1 MPDKFTQGQRFIAVD
16 TPLGADRL
24 LLRSFSGAEGISK
37 LFHFQLDMLSEDFNI
52 SFDDIVGQNVTVSV
66 KLADG
71 SSERYFNGFVS
82 RFAQLPGEDRL
93 ARYQADVVPWMWFL
107 TRTAN
112 CRIFQNQN
120 VPDIV
125 QQVFKDFGF
134 QDFEVRVQGTYDP
147 WEYCVQYRE
156 TACNFILRLLEQEGI
171 FFFFRHEKGK
181 HVLVL
186 ADKPSAHQPCPSAAK
201 VKYEHVVGAG
211 YNRDD
216 DVILRWRYQQ
226 ELRPG
231 KYALR
236 DYNFETPS
244 TSLLANINS
253 TINQGG
259 NQKYEI
265 FDYPGEYEKRS
276 QGDTQSKL
284 RIEEQELPHE
294 VVRGDG
300 TCRAFSSG
308 FRFELSEHERQDQNV
323 QYVLTEVTHSAHSG
337 SFHSRKSGEGATY
350 SNSFTCTPLAV
361 PFRPPRVTAKHLV
374 QGPQTA
380 VVVGPSGEEIYT
392 DKYGRVK
399 VQFHWDRE
407 GKNNEKSSCWIRA
420 SQPWAGKQWGGVWNP
435 RIGQEVIVD
444 FLEGDPDRPI
454 ITGRVYNAEQMPP
467 WNLPGLQNISG
478 IKSNSTKGGG
488 GYNEYSMDDTKGKE
502 LIVTHAQKDMKTF
515 VLHDSREAIG
525 NDRELNVKHNQTE
538 VVGGDKHST
547 VEGEHRQE
555 VDGAWSLT
563 VGGARD
569 EKVGTNF
576 AVEAGQEIH
585 LKAGM
590 KVVIE
595 AGAQVTLKG
604 AGGFVDVG
612 PSGVTIQGTMV
623 LINSG
628 GAAGSGGGANPKRS
642 RRKGVITLGDI

>member
-1 MPDKFTQGQRFIAVD
+1 VA
-16 TPLGADRL
+16 
-24 LLRSFSGAEGISK
+24 
-37 LFHFQLDMLSEDFNI
+37 
-52 SFDDIVGQNVTVSV
+52 
-66 KLADG
+66 
-71 SSERYFNGFVS
+71 
-82 RFAQLPGEDRL
+82 
-93 ARYQADVVPWMWFL
+93 
-107 TRTAN
+107 
-112 CRIFQNQN
+112 
-120 VPDIV
+120 
-125 QQVFKDFGF
+125 
-134 QDFEVRVQGTYDP
+134 GT
-147 WEYCVQYRE
+147 
-156 TACNFILRLLEQEGI
+156 
-171 FFFFRHEKGK
+171 
-181 HVLVL
+181 
-186 ADKPSAHQPCPSAAK
+186 
-201 VKYEHVVGAG
+201 G
-211 YNRDD
+211 YNRED

-259 NQKYEI
+259 NQKYEV
-265 FDYPGEYEKRS
+265 FDYPGEYEKKG

-300 TCRAFSSG
+300 NCRAFSSG
-308 FRFELSEHERQDQNV
+308 FRFELTDHERKDQNI
-323 QYVLTEVTHSAHSG
+323 QHVLTEVTHSAHSG
-337 SFHSRKSGEGATY
+337 SFYSRKSGEGASY

-420 SQPWAGKQWGGVWNP
+420 SQPWAGKNWGGVWNP

-467 WNLPGLQNISG
+467 WNLPSLQNISG

-488 GYNEYSMDDTKGKE
+488 GYNQFSMDDTKGKE
-502 LIVTHAQKDMKTF
+502 LIATHAQKDMTTI
-515 VLHDSREAIG
+515 VLNDSREAIG
-525 NDRELNVKHNQTE
+525 NDRELSVKRNQTE
-538 VVGGDKHST
+538 LVKGDKHST
-547 VEGEHRQE
+547 VEGEHRQD
-555 VDGAWSLT
+555 VDGDFSLSI
-563 VGGARD
+563 GGACD
-569 EKVGTNF
+569 EKVGSKF
-576 AVEAGQEIH
+576 AVDAGQEIH

-590 KVVIE
+590 KVIIE
-595 AGAQVTLKG
+595 AGLQLTLKG
-604 AGGFVDVG
+604 AGGFVDIG

-628 GAAGSGGGANPKRS
+628 GAAGSGSGASPKKAKRS
-642 RRKGVITLGDI
+642 GIITVGDV